1 MFAGLPGV
9 SWHASNQQQ
18 PKNDRLELF
27 AAFEAISMLQEGD
40 WSLDAVI
47 TGLTLLSC
55 HPSSEAAKLAG
66 DLFVSSVEEKRS
78 LAAALREA
86 VHAAS
91 WLSSAHRKG
100 LLRVVMQVQSVAGVH
115 PDSSEEDGETK
126 EEGETE
132 EEVEGEEEGGTDGGS
147 GWASGGGRSSGGR
160 WDRFPRPAYD
170 GWRGSERMPVDASY
184 PFTMPHSTA
193 PARHPAPDAYAAW
206 PHDADAD
213 AALGPATRA
222 GAAESATSAP
232 PRRAAPWYAPSAS
245 PTAQMSEATERLV
258 SGTRP

>member
-55 HPSSEAAKLAG
+55 YPSSEAAKLAG

-126 EEGETE
+126 EGGETE
-132 EEVEGEEEGGTDGGS
+132 EAQGTEARNGCQDQEQ
-147 GWASGGGRSSGGR
+147 AKKH
-160 WDRFPRPAYD
+160 RPE
-170 GWRGSERMPVDASY
+170 WSRMAENN
-184 PFTMPHSTA
+184 FKQ
-193 PARHPAPDAYAAW
+193 AW
-206 PHDADAD
+206 FK
-213 AALGPATRA
+213 
-222 GAAESATSAP
+222 
-232 PRRAAPWYAPSAS
+232 RR
-245 PTAQMSEATERLV
+245 
-258 SGTRP
+258 

>member
-1 MFAGLPGV
+1 
-9 SWHASNQQQ
+9 
-18 PKNDRLELF
+18 
-27 AAFEAISMLQEGD
+27 MLQEGD

-55 HPSSEAAKLAG
+55 YPSSEAAKLAG

-126 EEGETE
+126 EEGEK
-132 EEVEGEEEGGTDGGS
+132 EGGN
-147 GWASGGGRSSGGR
+147 
-160 WDRFPRPAYD
+160 
-170 GWRGSERMPVDASY
+170 RGPVILISY
-184 PFTMPHSTA
+184 YVTN
-193 PARHPAPDAYAAW
+193 
-206 PHDADAD
+206 
-213 AALGPATRA
+213 
-222 GAAESATSAP
+222 
-232 PRRAAPWYAPSAS
+232 
-245 PTAQMSEATERLV
+245 
-258 SGTRP
+258 